1 MQTAE
6 NSLHWAVDKWLAP
19 TPAHPARI
27 VQLCRSH
34 STGMRFV
41 RIEAWHAGG
50 SIAIIFFRHD
60 DGTWNV
66 FPPEG
71 RRPSMSAAR
80 LAA

>member
-1 MQTAE
+1 MDNPE

-19 TPAHPARI
+19 SPAHPARV

-34 STGMRFV
+34 LTGMRFV

-50 SIAIIFFRHD
+50 SIAIIFFRHE

-66 FPPEG
+66 FPPQV
-71 RRPSMSAAR
+71 RRLSMSPAR